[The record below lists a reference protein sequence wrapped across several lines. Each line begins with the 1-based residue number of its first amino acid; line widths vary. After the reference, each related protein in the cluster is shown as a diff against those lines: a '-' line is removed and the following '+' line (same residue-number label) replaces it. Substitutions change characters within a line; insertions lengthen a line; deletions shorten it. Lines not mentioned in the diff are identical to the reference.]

1 MGVRHA
7 YRKNAHQGP
16 GYVREKRMRVLM
28 LSWEYPPKI
37 VGGIARHVYDLS
49 QALAANGVEVE
60 VVTCE
65 HPDAP
70 ADEKDGNLRV
80 HRVAAAPG
88 DDFVHS
94 IHNLNVSI
102 EKRVDELLEGE
113 LRGTECNS
121 IPNNTELR
129 GTECNSI
136 PNNTELRGTECNSI
150 PNSYSG
156 SVPDNTRGLGMEL
169 HSVPRNSPTVL
180 HAHDWLTQFCG
191 KNLKHKHHIPLVS
204 TIHATEHGRNSG
216 IHTDLQ
222 RYIHDIERELAFE
235 SWRVICCSDYMK
247 EEIAGVL
254 EVPPDKIDVIPNG
267 INPEKFDIEFDK
279 AEFRSYF
286 AKPEE
291 KIIFFV
297 GRMVHEKGVQVLIE
311 ALPIIREAYNDCKLV
326 IVGGGNKDHLIR
338 RVNELGLNDRVYFTG
353 YIDDETLVKLY
364 SVIDVAVYPSLY
376 EPFGIVALE
385 AMAARVP
392 VVVTDVGGLREVV
405 DHGVAGLTAWSD
417 NPDSLAW
424 GISQMLKN
432 PYTAKMMVEN
442 AYRKVTDVFNWTHIA
457 EQTAEVYGR
466 VWSEFE
472 QSDWKG

>member
-1 MGVRHA
+1 
-7 YRKNAHQGP
+7 
-16 GYVREKRMRVLM
+16 MRVLM

-37 VGGIARHVYDLS
+37 VGGISRHVYDLS

-80 HRVAAAPG
+80 HRVPAAPG

-102 EKRVDELLEGE
+102 EKRVDELLEAERLWEATPVGDQAAMSPT
-113 LRGTECNS
+113 GVAS
-121 IPNNTELR
+121 HM
-129 GTECNSI
+129 S
-136 PNNTELRGTECNSI
+136 
-150 PNSYSG
+150 
-156 SVPDNTRGLGMEL
+156 SV
-169 HSVPRNSPTVL
+169 PTVL
-180 HAHDWLTQFCG
+180 HAHDWLTEFCG
-191 KNLKHKHHIPLVS
+191 KNLKHKHGIPLVS
-204 TIHATEHGRNSG
+204 TIHATEHGRNQG

-222 RYIHDIERELAFE
+222 RYIHGVERELGYE
-235 SWRVICCSDYMK
+235 TWRVICCSDYMK
-247 EEIAGVL
+247 REITDVL
-254 EVPPDKIDVIPNG
+254 DVPEDKVDVIPNG
-267 INPEKFDIEFDK
+267 INPSKFDIEFDR

-311 ALPIIREAYNDCKLV
+311 ALPIIREAYSDCKLV

-338 RVNELGLNDRVYFTG
+338 RVNELELNDRVYFTG
-353 YIDDETLVKLY
+353 YIDDETLIKLY

-424 GISQMLKN
+424 GISQILNN

-442 AYRKVTDVFNWTHIA
+442 AYQKVTDVFNWNHIA
-457 EQTAEVYGR
+457 EQTAEVYER

-472 QSDWKG
+472 KSDWREV